1 MGRELALA
9 AKRGVDVRI
18 IIPKIPDKKM
28 VYQVTCSYLG
38 DLTKCGVRVYKYT
51 PGFCHS
57 KVCLVDDRAAIVGTI
72 NFDYRSLFHHFEDAC
87 LFYRVRAVKDVRR
100 DFEETF
106 PECEEVT
113 EIYCKRST
121 ALRTWECVLRF
132 IAPLL

>member
-1 MGRELALA
+1 
-9 AKRGVDVRI
+9 
-18 IIPKIPDKKM
+18 
-28 VYQVTCSYLG
+28 
-38 DLTKCGVRVYKYT
+38 VRVYKYT

-57 KVCLVDDRAAIVGTI
+57 KVCVADGQAAIVGTI

-87 LFYRVRAVKDVRR
+87 LFCGVDAVQDVVR

-113 EIYCKRST
+113 EQYSRRST
-121 ALRTWECVLRF
+121 ALRTGECLLRF